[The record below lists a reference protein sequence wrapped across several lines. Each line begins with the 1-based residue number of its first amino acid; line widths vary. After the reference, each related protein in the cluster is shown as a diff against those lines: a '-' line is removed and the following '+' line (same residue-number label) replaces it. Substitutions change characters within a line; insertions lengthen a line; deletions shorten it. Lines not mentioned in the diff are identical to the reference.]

1 MDLNFYKN
9 ILHWILLRLSMEKEV
24 GLFHGKMGIVLF
36 LSHYF
41 KYNGDQ
47 VYEDIA
53 NELMEELCEEI
64 HCESPIGFASG
75 LSGIGWGIEYLLQN
89 NFFEGDSLELCEEI
103 DEKII
108 AIDPRTITDFS
119 LDTGLEGL
127 LHYILMHIK
136 GNINQCSQYPFDKI
150 YLERLYNTTSAIL
163 KNDKIT
169 NDLKI
174 LCDIYVAYYENRVLL
189 NYSPKLTFFIEDNK
203 ISMDDNFIELPL
215 GLRNGLSG
223 FLLNEIYYEGNL
235 HHQL

>member
-1 MDLNFYKN
+1 MDLILYKN
-9 ILHWILLRLSMEKEV
+9 ILHWILLRSSMEEEV

-41 KYNGDQ
+41 KYNGDP

-53 NELMEELCEEI
+53 NELMDELCEEI
-64 HCESPIGFASG
+64 HNEFPIGFASG

-89 NFFEGDSLELCEEI
+89 NFFEGDSLDLCEEI

-108 AIDPRTITDFS
+108 SIDPRTITDLS

-136 GNINQCSQYPFDKI
+136 GNINQHSELPFGEI
-150 YLERLYNTTSAIL
+150 YLHHLYDAISAIL
-163 KNDKIT
+163 KNDKISNGFRELST
-169 NDLKI
+169 
-174 LCDIYVAYYENRVLL
+174 IYVVFYENRSLL
-189 NYSPKLTFFIEDNK
+189 NYSPKLSYFIGGNTFTK
-203 ISMDDNFIELPL
+203 DDNYNEISL

-223 FLLNEIYYEGNL
+223 FLLNKIHYERNL
-235 HHQL
+235 YNQL